1 MALAIRRRHTPVY
14 YAQQIISAISYI
26 RQQRQIPNF
35 ERISRY
41 LQRYA
46 EITPRQ
52 CKEHLNNAVSDGLIV
67 EYSAIVSKG
76 QRTGLEQEGYRIPQ
90 AGEVEQLNDGHDW
103 YCFECHQPGEVYE
116 CSSCFRVYHQG
127 CTREDTTGE
136 EFICSVCRASRK
148 RNKMK
153 KRMLNTLLSYTILHL
168 REKTR
173 ELHKLG
179 TKASAEEFKRYVFK
193 KMDLN
198 RMELKVQASRYKCLE
213 EFHSDA
219 RTILHNCT
227 LIFGEEKGGM
237 TDLAA
242 IMVRDCK
249 YDVSIFYFC
258 NYTLFYTHSNYN
270 PNPPH
275 DIVYAKQKGYSYW
288 PAKVVRDLGGKSD
301 VRFFG
306 GWHQRAVI
314 PAEYIKPITTDLK
327 SMAIKK
333 TGGFS
338 KAMKELRR
346 YEAIFEERERE
357 KEANGGQESEAE
369 EEVEEAEDE
378 DQEEEEDY
386 EEEEEE
392 ENNLSVT
399 KRNDVSMEEEM
410 DEEEEEEE
418 KVEKEDTIDYMKTPS
433 PKKTAHRRRNSSQG
447 TGKMSGKKAQKRSKE
462 VDEDDA
468 YDRQVSSTSAEK
480 NAKKK
485 KRISSKQNSI
495 EESYTVSSSGDHK
508 SVISAPV
515 PTSSSASQT
524 INLKMESIAIQ
535 TDLLMDNVKT
545 EEDAINSEINKQED
559 KPVSEEDRPKNQRA
573 MDDQLW
579 EERMASAMAD
589 LTKRLEEKF
598 EEDKN
603 AALLE
608 QSRQLEEDFGKDKQQ
623 AVERTIAS
631 MKLEVDKAKK
641 AAEDKAREQYMEEMK
656 KLAAKHKEAISQT
669 KKKQWCQY
677 CEDEA
682 MYHCCWNTSYCSVK
696 CQQDHW
702 HSDHK
707 RVCRRKRT
715 HE

>member
-1 MALAIRRRHTPVY
+1 MALAIRRRLTPVY

-46 EITPRQ
+46 DISPRQ

-90 AGEVEQLNDGHDW
+90 AGEVEQLDDGHDW
-103 YCFECHQPGEVYE
+103 YCFECHLPGEVYE
-116 CSSCFRVYHQG
+116 CNSCFRVYHQG
-127 CTREDTTGE
+127 CTREDTTGDQ
-136 EFICSVCRASRK
+136 FTCSVCRASRK

-173 ELHKLG
+173 ELYKLG

-227 LIFGEEKGGM
+227 LIFGEEKGGI

-249 YDVSIFYFC
+249 YDLDEIELCPNCYYMSNAKPPDWFC
-258 NYTLFYTHSNYN
+258 Q
-270 PNPPH
+270 PCNPPH
-275 DIVYAKQKGYSYW
+275 ELVYAKQKGYSYW

-314 PAEYIKPITTDLK
+314 PAEYIRPITTDLK
-327 SMAIKK
+327 AMAIKK
-333 TGGFS
+333 TAGFT
-338 KAMKELRR
+338 KAMKELKK
-346 YEAIFEERERE
+346 YESIFEERERE
-357 KEANGGQESEAE
+357 RERNGSQESEEE

-378 DQEEEEDY
+378 EPEEEDQEEEEQEDDTIS
-386 EEEEEE
+386 
-392 ENNLSVT
+392 LK
-399 KRNDVSMEEEM
+399 KRSSKSDITFEEEM
-410 DEEEEEEE
+410 DEEEEKEEE
-418 KVEKEDTIDYMKTPS
+418 EEPKEFIKS
-433 PKKTAHRRRNSSQG
+433 PISKKTAHRRRNSSHG
-447 TGKMSGKKAQKRSKE
+447 AGKISDKKAQKRSRDF
-462 VDEDDA
+462 VEDDDV

-480 NAKKK
+480 NARKRKK
-485 KRISSKQNSI
+485 SPFKQHSF
-495 EESYTVSSSGDHK
+495 EESYTVSSSGDNK
-508 SVISAPV
+508 TVTNVPV
-515 PTSSSASQT
+515 PTSSTSAQT
-524 INLKMESIAIQ
+524 TNLIMEDIAVQ
-535 TDLLMDNVKT
+535 TELLMDVVKT
-545 EEDAINSEINKQED
+545 DDEYTEFQKSETKSSTQGD
-559 KPVSEEDRPKNQRA
+559 KGLNQQA

-579 EERMASAMAD
+579 EERMASAMAE

-598 EEDKN
+598 EEDKA

-669 KKKQWCQY
+669 KKKQW
-677 CEDEA
+677 
-682 MYHCCWNTSYCSVK
+682 
-696 CQQDHW
+696 
-702 HSDHK
+702 
-707 RVCRRKRT
+707 
-715 HE
+715 